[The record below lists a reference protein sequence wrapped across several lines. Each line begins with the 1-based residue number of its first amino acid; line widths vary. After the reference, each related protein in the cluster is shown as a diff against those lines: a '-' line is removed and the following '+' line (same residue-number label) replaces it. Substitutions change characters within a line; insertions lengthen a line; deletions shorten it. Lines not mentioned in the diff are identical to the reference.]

1 MGAHF
6 SKVAMCFLV
15 FMLFVGILEIAVLP
29 AWEFYVRDFV
39 EVFINFLHQKCKTM
53 KFSSFS
59 LFPPRAKKMEKE
71 RGRKRRVERRVEQ
84 TRGQKSRAMGTWNPR
99 DPRAA
104 PWVSPQAPRGHGPRP
119 DQATYF
125 GNDD

>member
-1 MGAHF
+1 
-6 SKVAMCFLV
+6 
-15 FMLFVGILEIAVLP
+15 
-29 AWEFYVRDFV
+29 
-39 EVFINFLHQKCKTM
+39 M

-71 RGRKRRVERRVEQ
+71 RGRKRRVERRAEQ
-84 TRGQKSRAMGTWNPR
+84 RRGEKNRAMGTRNPR

-104 PWVSPQAPRGHGPRP
+104 PLVSPQAPLGHGPRP